1 MAKERS
7 QGDHIGP
14 TRDAPF
20 GDNRRDQFGRRHIKS
35 RVAGLGASRRHT
47 HLVNRGDLFSGTFFP
62 LTQMPQAVQVF
73 AWLTPLFHGVELL
86 RGLILGSLDLGA
98 APWHLAYLLVFFG
111 IGLALADRSLARRL
125 AS

>member
-1 MAKERS
+1 M
-7 QGDHIGP
+7 INP
-14 TRDAPF
+14 LF
-20 GDNRRDQFGRRHIKS
+20 
-35 RVAGLGASRRHT
+35 
-47 HLVNRGDLFSGTFFP
+47 LFSGTFFP